1 MNFSLK
7 IAKRFMIGGKGSG
20 PSRLTGW
27 ISIIGLTIG
36 CMAMILSVS
45 ILNGFESRVVSKI
58 IGFEG
63 DLRITNVKDW
73 SKLESYI
80 SSLNGVKSTMLF
92 QKRKSLLIGRN
103 NSQRMVELKS
113 IEIPK
118 ISEFYDLN
126 IKQVNSSKT
135 QQIIL
140 GEMTARR
147 LNLNLGDEV
156 RILSP
161 IDNGSAWGLPIQVQ
175 CIVSGIFNVQVLDLD
190 DKIAFISKDVGRKLF
205 LRKNGPDGLDI
216 RLDKNSD
223 FQTIANMIKNKFPNI
238 KVNKWSDL
246 HSELFNAMR
255 FERIGALF
263 VLSLII
269 VVACFNLITTLIL
282 VTAQKIRQIGIL
294 QVMGC
299 SQKVIKTIIMSQGV
313 MIGSIGI
320 TAGLI
325 FGVIIII
332 LQNTY
337 GLIPLPEDV
346 YFISFLPMNIYFY
359 DIITI
364 LSISF
369 GMVIL
374 SVSIAAKRSTMIST
388 LEAVYLEK

>member
-7 IAKRFMIGGKGSG
+7 IAKRFLIGGKGSG

-73 SKLESYI
+73 SKFESYI

-190 DKIAFISKDVGRKLF
+190 DKIAFISKDVGQKLF

-216 RLDKNSD
+216 RLYKNSD
-223 FQTIANMIKNKFPNI
+223 FQIIANMIKNKFPNI

-388 LEAVYLEK
+388 LDAVYLEK

>member
-1 MNFSLK
+1 
-7 IAKRFMIGGKGSG
+7 
-20 PSRLTGW
+20 
-27 ISIIGLTIG
+27 
-36 CMAMILSVS
+36 MA
-45 ILNGFESRVVSKI
+45 
-58 IGFEG
+58 
-63 DLRITNVKDW
+63 
-73 SKLESYI
+73 
-80 SSLNGVKSTMLF
+80 
-92 QKRKSLLIGRN
+92 
-103 NSQRMVELKS
+103 
-113 IEIPK
+113 
-118 ISEFYDLN
+118 
-126 IKQVNSSKT
+126 
-135 QQIIL
+135 
-140 GEMTARR
+140 
-147 LNLNLGDEV
+147 
-156 RILSP
+156 
-161 IDNGSAWGLPIQVQ
+161 
-175 CIVSGIFNVQVLDLD
+175 VL
-190 DKIAFISKDVGRKLF
+190 AFISKDVGQKLF

-216 RLDKNSD
+216 RLYKNSD
-223 FQTIANMIKNKFPNI
+223 FQIIANMIKNKFPNI

-246 HSELFNAMR
+246 HTELFNAMR

-388 LEAVYLEK
+388 LDAVYLEK

>member
-161 IDNGSAWGLPIQVQ
+161 IDNGSSWGLPIQVQ

-364 LSISF
+364 LTISF

>member
-73 SKLESYI
+73 SNFESYI

-190 DKIAFISKDVGRKLF
+190 DKIAFISKDVGQKLF

-223 FQTIANMIKNKFPNI
+223 FQTIANMIKNKFPKI

-374 SVSIAAKRSTMIST
+374 SVFIAAKRSTMIST
-388 LEAVYLEK
+388 LDAVYLEK

>member
-7 IAKRFMIGGKGSG
+7 IAKRFLIGGKGSG

-190 DKIAFISKDVGRKLF
+190 DKIAFISKDVGQKLF

-223 FQTIANMIKNKFPNI
+223 FQIIANMIKNKFPNI

-388 LEAVYLEK
+388 LDAVYLEK

>member
-73 SKLESYI
+73 SKFESYI

-190 DKIAFISKDVGRKLF
+190 DKIAFISKDVGQKLF

-223 FQTIANMIKNKFPNI
+223 FQIIANMIKNKFPNI

>member
-63 DLRITNVKDW
+63 DLRMTNVKDW
-73 SKLESYI
+73 SKFESYI

-190 DKIAFISKDVGRKLF
+190 DKIAFISKDVGQKLF

-223 FQTIANMIKNKFPNI
+223 FQIIANMIKNKFPNI

-388 LEAVYLEK
+388 LDAVYLEK

>member
-7 IAKRFMIGGKGSG
+7 IAKRFLIGGKGSG

-73 SKLESYI
+73 SKFESYI

-190 DKIAFISKDVGRKLF
+190 DKIAFISKDVGQKLF

-223 FQTIANMIKNKFPNI
+223 FQIIANMIKNKFPNI

-325 FGVIIII
+325 FGVIIIV

-388 LEAVYLEK
+388 LDAVYLEK

>member
-73 SKLESYI
+73 SKFESYI

-190 DKIAFISKDVGRKLF
+190 DKIAFISKDVGQKLF

-223 FQTIANMIKNKFPNI
+223 FQIIANMIKNKFPNI

-325 FGVIIII
+325 FGVIIIV

-388 LEAVYLEK
+388 LDAVYLEK

>member
-7 IAKRFMIGGKGSG
+7 IAKRFLIGGKGSG

-73 SKLESYI
+73 SKFESYI
-80 SSLNGVKSTMLF
+80 LSLNGVKSTMLF

-190 DKIAFISKDVGRKLF
+190 DKIAFISKDVGQKLF

-223 FQTIANMIKNKFPNI
+223 FQIIANMIKNKFPNI

-332 LQNTY
+332 LQNTH

-388 LEAVYLEK
+388 LDAVYLEK

>member
-374 SVSIAAKRSTMIST
+374 SVFIAAKRSTMIST
-388 LEAVYLEK
+388 LDAVYLEK

>member
-1 MNFSLK
+1 
-7 IAKRFMIGGKGSG
+7 
-20 PSRLTGW
+20 
-27 ISIIGLTIG
+27 
-36 CMAMILSVS
+36 
-45 ILNGFESRVVSKI
+45 
-58 IGFEG
+58 
-63 DLRITNVKDW
+63 
-73 SKLESYI
+73 
-80 SSLNGVKSTMLF
+80 MLF

-190 DKIAFISKDVGRKLF
+190 DKIAFISKNVGQKLF

-388 LEAVYLEK
+388 LDAVYLEK

>member
-7 IAKRFMIGGKGSG
+7 IAKRFLIGGKGSG

-73 SKLESYI
+73 SKFESYI

-190 DKIAFISKDVGRKLF
+190 DKIAFISKDVGQKLF

-223 FQTIANMIKNKFPNI
+223 FQIIANMIKNKFPNI

-299 SQKVIKTIIMSQGV
+299 SQKVIKTIIISQGV

-388 LEAVYLEK
+388 LDAVYLEK

>member
-73 SKLESYI
+73 SKFESYI

-161 IDNGSAWGLPIQVQ
+161 IDNGSAWGLPIQIQ

-190 DKIAFISKDVGRKLF
+190 DKIAFISKDVGQKLF

-223 FQTIANMIKNKFPNI
+223 FQIIANMIKNKFPNI

-388 LEAVYLEK
+388 LDAVYLEK

>member
-175 CIVSGIFNVQVLDLD
+175 CILSGIFNVQVLDLD
-190 DKIAFISKDVGRKLF
+190 DKIAFISKDVGQKLF

-388 LEAVYLEK
+388 LDAVYLEK

>member
-7 IAKRFMIGGKGSG
+7 IAKRFLIGGKGSG

-190 DKIAFISKDVGRKLF
+190 DKIAFISKDVGQKLF

-223 FQTIANMIKNKFPNI
+223 FQIIANMIKNKFPNI

>member
-1 MNFSLK
+1 MNFSLI

-190 DKIAFISKDVGRKLF
+190 DKIAFISKDVGQKLF

-223 FQTIANMIKNKFPNI
+223 FQIIANMIKNKFPNI

-388 LEAVYLEK
+388 LDAVYLEK

>member
-190 DKIAFISKDVGRKLF
+190 DKIAFISKDVGQKLF

>member
-175 CIVSGIFNVQVLDLD
+175 CILSGIFNVQVLDLD
-190 DKIAFISKDVGRKLF
+190 DKIAFISKDVGQKLF

-223 FQTIANMIKNKFPNI
+223 FQIIANMIKNKFPNI

-388 LEAVYLEK
+388 LDAVYLEK

>member
-73 SKLESYI
+73 SNFESYI

-216 RLDKNSD
+216 RLDKNTD
-223 FQTIANMIKNKFPNI
+223 FQTIANMIKNKFPKI

-374 SVSIAAKRSTMIST
+374 SVFIAAKRSTMIST
-388 LEAVYLEK
+388 LDAVYLEK

>member
-190 DKIAFISKDVGRKLF
+190 DKIAFISKDVGQKLF

-223 FQTIANMIKNKFPNI
+223 FQTIANMIKNKFPKI

-388 LEAVYLEK
+388 LDAVYLEK

>member
-223 FQTIANMIKNKFPNI
+223 FQTIANMIKNKFPKI

-374 SVSIAAKRSTMIST
+374 SVFIAAKRSTMIST
-388 LEAVYLEK
+388 LDAVYLEK

>member
-7 IAKRFMIGGKGSG
+7 IAKRFLIGGKGSG

-73 SKLESYI
+73 SKFESYI

-190 DKIAFISKDVGRKLF
+190 DKIAFISKDVGQKLF

-223 FQTIANMIKNKFPNI
+223 FQIIANLIKNKFPNI

-388 LEAVYLEK
+388 LDAVYLEK

>member
-73 SKLESYI
+73 SKFESYI

-161 IDNGSAWGLPIQVQ
+161 IDNGSAWGLPIQIQ

-190 DKIAFISKDVGRKLF
+190 DKIAFISKDVGQKLF

-223 FQTIANMIKNKFPNI
+223 FQTIANMIKNKFPKI

-388 LEAVYLEK
+388 LDAVYLEK

>member
-7 IAKRFMIGGKGSG
+7 IAKRFLIGGKGSG

-190 DKIAFISKDVGRKLF
+190 DKIAFISKDVGQKLF

-223 FQTIANMIKNKFPNI
+223 FQIIANLIKNKFPNI

-388 LEAVYLEK
+388 LDAVYLEK